1 MRDVA
6 TLHVTSLS
14 KSYGADALFSDVSF
28 RVTPGQR
35 MALVGRNGSGKT
47 TLLRI
52 LAGEIGLDGGE
63 VGFPRNARIA
73 LHDQRPPRTS
83 GKSLMAYVGESL
95 ADLHETEER
104 LAALEQRMAAGDHDD
119 ETMSAY
125 SAAQAELEHAG
136 GYSWRSRLESILR
149 GLGFDEAD
157 HDRDL
162 RSFSGGELTR
172 ASLARALAMR
182 PDLLLLDEPTNHLD
196 LVSLEWL
203 ERELQ
208 SLDISVVLVS
218 HDRWFLEAVSTGVVE
233 LEGGRARVF
242 EGRYSAYRKEKAL
255 AIAQQ
260 AEAFERQQVE
270 LERLQRFVD
279 KLRAGTR
286 SRQAASRAKRIE
298 RIELVDGPRQQ
309 RSLAFGF
316 PKTVRPGRDVLEVE
330 DARVEAGD
338 RLLVRKGTFAI
349 ERGQRVAL
357 IGPNGTGKTSL
368 IESLLGVR
376 HIAGGKVRMGHNV
389 TASYFSQHE
398 EELPSNS
405 TVLEAMG
412 AGTPL
417 NQNQARTL
425 LGKFLFSG
433 ATVERK
439 VSVLSGGERRR
450 LSLARLVASGANFL
464 VLDEPTNHLDVESRE
479 ALEDAIEAYDGTV
492 LFVSHD
498 RALIDAVAT
507 HTLAL
512 EDQTL
517 TLRIGDYNDY
527 MAAKD
532 EAAAPPPPPPRP
544 ARPPRAAAVKPA
556 PAAPAAGEA
565 KAPPA
570 PANRTP
576 QRLRRKLADLEH
588 RVADREAEIARLES
602 ELADPA
608 IIADYEL
615 LATVAEKHRVVQE
628 ELSWLYR
635 DWESVAQSA
644 EV

>member
-1 MRDVA
+1 
-6 TLHVTSLS
+6 
-14 KSYGADALFSDVSF
+14 
-28 RVTPGQR
+28 
-35 MALVGRNGSGKT
+35 
-47 TLLRI
+47 
-52 LAGEIGLDGGE
+52 
-63 VGFPRNARIA
+63 
-73 LHDQRPPRTS
+73 
-83 GKSLMAYVGESL
+83 
-95 ADLHETEER
+95 
-104 LAALEQRMAAGDHDD
+104 
-119 ETMSAY
+119 
-125 SAAQAELEHAG
+125 
-136 GYSWRSRLESILR
+136 
-149 GLGFDEAD
+149 
-157 HDRDL
+157 
-162 RSFSGGELTR
+162 
-172 ASLARALAMR
+172 
-182 PDLLLLDEPTNHLD
+182 
-196 LVSLEWL
+196 
-203 ERELQ
+203 
-208 SLDISVVLVS
+208 VLVS
-218 HDRWFLEAVSTGVVE
+218 HDRWFLEAVATGVVE
-233 LEGGRARVF
+233 LEAGRARVF

-260 AEAFERQQVE
+260 AEAFERQQAE

-279 KLRAGTR
+279 KFRAGTR
-286 SRQAASRAKRIE
+286 SRQAASRAKRID
-298 RIELVDGPRQQ
+298 RIELVDRPRQQ

-338 RLLVRKGTFAI
+338 KVLVRKGTFAI

-368 IESLLGVR
+368 VESLLGVR
-376 HIAGGKVRMGHNV
+376 RIAGGKVRMGHNV

-405 TVLEAMG
+405 TVLEAMA

-433 ATVERK
+433 DTVERK

-512 EDQTL
+512 EDQAL
-517 TLRIGDYNDY
+517 TLRIGDYNDF
-527 MAAKD
+527 MAAK
-532 EAAAPPPPPPRP
+532 EQASAPPPQRPPGPPREKAEKP
-544 ARPPRAAAVKPA
+544 AAKAAAKPA
-556 PAAPAAGEA
+556 ASVS
-565 KAPPA
+565 
-570 PANRTP
+570 RTP
-576 QRLRRKLADLEH
+576 QRVRRKLADLEG
-588 RVADREAEIARLES
+588 RIAERETEIARLES

-608 IIADYEL
+608 IVADYEL
-615 LATVAEKHRVVQE
+615 LATVAEKHRIVQE
-628 ELSWLYR
+628 ELAWLYR
-635 DWESVAQSA
+635 EWESVAQSA